1 MGTSKKAV
9 DSLRAFT
16 EVGATMALWANK
28 STGILF
34 GGVSDD
40 DTSEETLESLF
51 WNDLLVHLTRRPATI
66 VLTSSPLAA
75 CSRLLIGMGIS

>member
-1 MGTSKKAV
+1 
-9 DSLRAFT
+9 
-16 EVGATMALWANK
+16 MALWANK

-51 WNDLLVHLTRRPATI
+51 WNDLLVHLTGDQRRF
-66 VLTSSPLAA
+66 VLTF
-75 CSRLLIGMGIS
+75 LLSLLVLGFL